1 MKTQHT
7 PGPWRHV
14 TARLVTDE
22 ETQGYHVEDFFRDG
36 KYLGPDCDGIYPA
49 IIDDALANTR
59 LIAAAP
65 ELLVELMEQVEVIY
79 SIRCRHQTL
88 AVSAN
93 LESDQKFHRDLAER
107 LTAYEV
113 RARAAIAK
121 ATA

>member
-14 TARLVTDE
+14 TARLVTNE

-65 ELLVELMEQVEVIY
+65 E
-79 SIRCRHQTL
+79 T
-88 AVSAN
+88 A
-93 LESDQKFHRDLAER
+93 AER
-107 LTAYEV
+107 DEFRKLGKEMHDILATMTKQYGAFDAVCQRFRTACL
-113 RARAAIAK
+113 AADRAAITK